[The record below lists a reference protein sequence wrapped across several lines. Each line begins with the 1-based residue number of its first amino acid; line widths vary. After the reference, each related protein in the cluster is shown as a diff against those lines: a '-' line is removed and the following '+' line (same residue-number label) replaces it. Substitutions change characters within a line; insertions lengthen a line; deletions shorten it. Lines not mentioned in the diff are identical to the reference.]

1 MTSDSSIQKAPRPL
15 LLVLHDIYGLD
26 DFTKSVAERLVPQG
40 FDVATPDLFADA
52 PAKVETETKE
62 SDAAEADAA
71 PADFTDYA
79 DTLSDSKIVENIIAA
94 LDKVSARADISGS
107 QIGIIGWG
115 WSGAYALMA
124 AAHDARFSVV
134 ADIGGVITYPVQ
146 TAQRPGSPLNF
157 LANIEGALFAAFAG
171 ADTNFPDNEIQRLR
185 GQMINQDKRGEIKV
199 YGDAPARFWRDESLP
214 QTAQLWRRLE
224 GFLREHMQEDV
235 SPDEI
240 DEEGGYPNEASRLH
254 A

>member
-1 MTSDSSIQKAPRPL
+1 MTSNSSIQKAPRPL

-26 DFTKSVAERLVPQG
+26 DFTKNVAERLVPQG

-52 PAKVETETKE
+52 PAKAEAEAKAGDAKKE
-62 SDAAEADAA
+62 SAA

-79 DTLSDSKIVENIIAA
+79 DTLSDAKIVENIIAA
-94 LDKVSARADISGS
+94 LDKVLSQTAFSGS
-107 QIGIIGWG
+107 PVGIIGWG

-171 ADTNFPDNEIQRLR
+171 ADPSFPANEIARLR
-185 GQMINQDKRGEIKV
+185 GQLTNHDKRGEIKV
-199 YGDAPARFWRDESLP
+199 YDQAPARFWRDADLP

-224 GFLREHMQEDV
+224 GFLREHMLEDI

>member
-1 MTSDSSIQKAPRPL
+1 MTSNTSIQKAPRPL

-40 FDVATPDLFADA
+40 FDVATPDLFVAA
-52 PAKVETETKE
+52 PAKAQPETKE
-62 SDAAEADAA
+62 GEGDKESAA

-79 DTLSDSKIVENIIAA
+79 DTLSDAKIVESIIAA
-94 LDKVSARADISGS
+94 LDKVSAQVGSGS
-107 QIGIIGWG
+107 QVGIIGWG

-157 LANIEGALFAAFAG
+157 LANIEGTLFAAFAG
-171 ADTNFPDNEIQRLR
+171 ADPSFPANEIGRLR
-185 GQMINQDKRGEIKV
+185 SQMINQDKRGEIKV
-199 YGDAPARFWRDESLP
+199 YDQAPARFWRDADLP

-224 GFLREHMQEDV
+224 GFLREHMIEDI

>member
-1 MTSDSSIQKAPRPL
+1 MTSTLAAPASTSLQKAPRPL

-52 PAKVETETKE
+52 PAKAETEAKAGDD
-62 SDAAEADAA
+62 SAA

-79 DTLSDSKIVENIIAA
+79 DTLSDAKIVENIIAA
-94 LDKVSARADISGS
+94 LDKVHSQTAFSGS
-107 QIGIIGWG
+107 PVGIIGWG
-115 WSGAYALMA
+115 WSGAHALMA

-157 LANIEGALFAAFAG
+157 LANIEGALFAAFPG
-171 ADTNFPDNEIQRLR
+171 ADTTFPPNEIARLR
-185 GQMINQDKRGEIKV
+185 GQMTNQDKRGEIKV
-199 YGDAPARFWRDESLP
+199 YDQAPARFWRDADLP

-224 GFLREHMQEDV
+224 GFLREHMQEDG
-235 SPDEI
+235 EI
-240 DEEGGYPNEASRLH
+240 DEEGGYPNEESRLH